1 MAKHSKS
8 ETNFRQLLL
17 ISFVSIISIIV
28 TLAFSGKIFKD
39 EYEFYQNERAPFYNG
54 ILLNKNT
61 GQTWM
66 IGEIPNERVLNTT
79 PHKPINDN
87 RTTKSKGK
95 AFEGIDLYEKPPIKD
110 NPFFDVD
117 LAK

>member
-39 EYEFYQNERAPFYNG
+39 EYEFYQNERAPFYSG

-61 GQTWM
+61 RQTWM
-66 IGEIPNERVLNTT
+66 IGEIPNIMTLQFESKSLLYFVL
-79 PHKPINDN
+79 K
-87 RTTKSKGK
+87 KWVS
-95 AFEGIDLYEKPPIKD
+95 
-110 NPFFDVD
+110 
-117 LAK
+117 